1 MLMVVEISAATSL
14 AIAGPK
20 KFLLQHRILAD
31 DYIVTNIYTY
41 LLKKIQKLK
50 EEEKKTWWRRKTLID
65 KMADFHSM
73 TANHCCKNK
82 FIL

>member
-1 MLMVVEISAATSL
+1 MTSGEIFCQSFLVGELDSAIMLMVVEISAATSL

-41 LLKKIQKLK
+41 LLKKIQNLK
-50 EEEKKTWWRRKTLID
+50 EEEKKHGKE
-65 KMADFHSM
+65 KH
-73 TANHCCKNK
+73 
-82 FIL
+82 